1 MSPYTENKE
10 NHPVS
15 RSFICNILYFSPA
28 IISIFIIIILEM
40 KHHKLYDFLPSGNG
54 YKIRLLL
61 TQMGMPFER
70 IDVNIL
76 KGETRTP
83 EFLSKNPNGKIP
95 VLEVNTGQ
103 YLAESN
109 AILVYLSE
117 GTEFLPYDRFLRA
130 KVLQWLFFEQ
140 YSHEP
145 FIATSRFWISI
156 LGKAEEY
163 RTAIEQKREPG
174 YAALKVMEHHLMTHE
189 FFVSERYTIADI
201 ALFAYTHVAD
211 EGGFDLTKFPAIQAW
226 IERVKSQPRYIK
238 ITQDKNFAE

>member
-1 MSPYTENKE
+1 METL
-10 NHPVS
+10 
-15 RSFICNILYFSPA
+15 R
-28 IISIFIIIILEM
+28 
-40 KHHKLYDFLPSGNG
+40 LYDFLPSGNG

-61 TQMGMPFER
+61 TQLGMPFDRVE
-70 IDVNIL
+70 VNIL

-95 VLEVNTGQ
+95 TLEIEPGK

-117 GTEFLPYDRFLRA
+117 CTEFLPYDRFSRSQ
-130 KVLQWLFFEQ
+130 VLQWLFFEQ
-140 YSHEP
+140 SSHEP

-163 RTAIEQKREPG
+163 REAIEQKRKPG
-174 YAALKVMEHHLMTHE
+174 YAALSLMENHLTSHI
-189 FFVSERYTIADI
+189 FFVGDRYTIADI

-211 EGGFDLTKFPAIQAW
+211 EGGFDLTQFPAIQAW
-226 IERVKSQPRYIK
+226 IERVKAQPRYIS
-238 ITQDKNFAE
+238 ITQE